1 MNKHTIYFVDDDER
15 ERRGCLDV
23 LVELLGNDE
32 VTVSGMAPTPNYTG
46 FAALLN
52 DPGTGAFIL
61 DYKLG
66 STGLVTYSG
75 TDLAGYLRGISQKIP
90 IVILTNYQSEITA
103 SEAPRVEDIVEKNA
117 ILRDPTAQKAQT
129 FKARLLRHINVFSGI
144 RDERENRFH
153 ELLVKSL
160 RERLTADEEKELGIL
175 ETNRTLPMQ
184 AEEISSIAELEKAL
198 DEVRARVRPGGLEP

>member
-1 MNKHTIYFVDDDER
+1 MNKQAIYFVDDDER

-32 VTVSGMAPTPNYTG
+32 VTVSAMAPTPNYAG
-46 FAALLN
+46 FAALLS
-52 DPGTGAFIL
+52 DPKTGAFIV

-75 TDLAGYLRGISQKIP
+75 IDLAVFLRGISQNIP
-90 IVILTNYQSEITA
+90 IVILTNYQSEIAITD
-103 SEAPRVEDIVEKNA
+103 APRVEDIVEKNS
-117 ILRDPTAQKAQT
+117 ILRDPNTPKAQT
-129 FKARLLRHINVFSGI
+129 FKARLLRHINVFGGI
-144 RDERENRFH
+144 RDERETRFH

-175 ETNRTLPMQ
+175 EVNRVLPLQ
-184 AEEISSIAELEKAL
+184 AEEFTTIVELQKAL
-198 DEVRARVRPGGLEP
+198 DEVRARVRPGGLES